1 MSVIGI
7 RSVPATANAP
17 GFRKVVASAAIGQF
31 VEWYDFVIYA
41 YSATTIAKLFFPSAD
56 PAAGVLSAFA
66 VYAVGFLMRPVG
78 GFVFGSLGDR
88 IGRKNVLAFIIL
100 LMGGAT
106 LGIGLL
112 PTYDSIGLLAPVLL
126 VVCRLAQGLS
136 AAGEATGSNSFVA
149 EHAPDRWRGSYV
161 AFTYSFANIAPIFA
175 ALCVLFVSSIMS
187 TEAYLDWGWRVP
199 FLLSAPLAV
208 VGLYIRSVVDETPA
222 FEATKAANR
231 VAKSPLREAWQTQKK
246 GMVQTFA
253 LAALSSLGFYTL
265 AGYFVT
271 YLTATVG
278 ISSSHALVSNS
289 IALFVA
295 FITMNASA
303 YVSDRMGRKP
313 VLLVGIGLTALLA
326 VPAFMLAS
334 SGSFLAAVVGQSLV
348 AFVTGIYF
356 GPLPI
361 VLLEL
366 FPTRVRFSASAVS
379 LNLAYA
385 LFGGTAPLVATLLIT
400 ETGSKIAPA
409 VYMAVVAIA
418 TLIVACTL
426 RETSRS
432 PLLQGED
439 TGKRTDRSE

>member
-1 MSVIGI
+1 MSNVEVQ
-7 RSVPATANAP
+7 SASAATAAP
-17 GFRKVVASAAIGQF
+17 GFNKVVTSAAIGQF

-41 YSATTIAKLFFPSAD
+41 YSATTIAKLFFPSVD
-56 PAAGVLSAFA
+56 PVAGILAAFA
-66 VYAVGFLMRPVG
+66 VYAVGFLMRPIG

-88 IGRKNVLAFIIL
+88 FGRKNILAFIIL

-112 PTYDSIGLLAPVLL
+112 PTYESIGLLAPILL

-175 ALCVLFVSSIMS
+175 ALCVLFVSTIMS
-187 TEAYLDWGWRVP
+187 AEAYLDWGWRVP
-199 FLLSAPLAV
+199 FLLSAPLAI

-231 VAKSPLREAWQTQKK
+231 VARSPLSEAWRTQKK

-253 LAALSSLGFYTL
+253 LAALSSLGFYIL

-271 YLTATVG
+271 YLTTTVG
-278 ISSSHALVSNS
+278 ISSSQALIANS
-289 IALFVA
+289 IALLVA

-303 YVSDRMGRKP
+303 YISDRIGRKP
-313 VLLVGIGLTALLA
+313 VLLTGIGLTALLS

-334 SGSFLAAVVGQSLV
+334 SGSFQAAIAGQALV
-348 AFVTGIYF
+348 AFVTGIFF
-356 GPLPI
+356 GPLPV

-385 LFGGTAPLVATLLIT
+385 MFGGTAPLVATLLIT
-400 ETGSKIAPA
+400 ETGSKLAPA
-409 VYMAVVAIA
+409 FYMTVVAIA
-418 TLIVACTL
+418 TLIVAFTL
-426 RETSRS
+426 KETSTAS
-432 PLLQGED
+432 LVQVED
-439 TGKRTDRSE
+439 TGNGKL